1 MQKVASMPTMHQSLM
16 SPPADRKR
24 AAGEEAIKEDPGEWV
39 GRCCERCVILHRLR
53 RRPAGVPSWRAHTF
67 SLFLLQMQSSRE
79 KRGAALT
86 PMPP

>member
-24 AAGEEAIKEDPGEWV
+24 AAGEEAIKEDPGEWAA
-39 GRCCERCVILHRLR
+39 RCCERCVLLHGL

-67 SLFLLQMQSSRE
+67 SLLLLQMQSS
-79 KRGAALT
+79 
-86 PMPP
+86 